1 MVLHPLFE
9 EFCAWD
15 FSLILS
21 PSTSFTLPESLGG
34 LARLALA
41 RARSSS
47 RYLSLLHAPPALY
60 FVFIARSLSLSLS
73 LPSLPRSGTCWDAAR
88 GRRSCR
94 SSVGITERRVL
105 VQEGARLN

>member
-60 FVFIARSLSLSLS
+60 FVFIARSLSLSLPIS
-73 LPSLPRSGTCWDAAR
+73 PLPA
-88 GRRSCR
+88 
-94 SSVGITERRVL
+94 SVGDVLGCCSWQAL
-105 VQEGARLN
+105 VQEQRRNH